1 MLWREFL
8 AEYSQGDQPLFKS
21 AFFDRWGDEE
31 WNPNAEDKKAAA
43 KLLVQIISRITT
55 QQLGYLEGVEK
66 TALTSE
72 YDLFEHTRT
81 ICTLHSDARHFS
93 ILAWHV
99 LNTHVR
105 PFTAKWHPMSERGM
119 LSALDTTDEFRAEL
133 EALQRLLRRFEVL
146 LAHLRDGKPPP
157 VAVPAENEREKSIIA
172 EMQRSVSWGIPS
184 IQGGIDTAA
193 AKTINQAEKE
203 AIRQRRKHYN
213 PTDTDRIE
221 KEHAVGLALSGGGIR
236 SATLSLGVLIALA
249 RRGLL
254 PQFDYLST
262 VSGGGYLGSFLT
274 AFLNSPANG
283 QIGLRSNELPFR
295 REGGEAEALRH
306 IRHHSKYLAS
316 GRISDR
322 LRMIAAQL
330 YGMVLNGVGVMFLA
344 AIVAAVEQ
352 YLRTIRLPYH
362 AWPEAIA
369 LISVLLALWA
379 FVSLWLGRRGE
390 RSQKIADMGLVYI
403 GTALCAL
410 FAWVALGKC
419 HAWTAWIATK
429 HDWKVLSGKQLL
441 AILGAIPL
449 VSSAFAAAAG
459 KILDRVKFVLAIL
472 SAIAAPLFFFGIYLA
487 LYRWMETSSA
497 AFTIGNFSVTWI
509 HISLVVLA
517 IVYFALIDVNITSP
531 HRQYRKKLA
540 EAYLI
545 QPAKNPR
552 PGQPFDE
559 AAELKLS
566 KANSPRA
573 PYQLINAALNVPAS
587 KNTAMQGRLTDFFVF
602 SCAFCGSPL
611 TGYKP
616 TTDWENKDGHL
627 DLGTAMAISGA
638 AAAPQMG
645 LGTRRRL
652 SFWLAL
658 LNVRLGYWVRNPARH
673 KRFPFSAP
681 GLWFLLKE
689 MLGWMDERA
698 PWIYVSDG
706 GHIENLGVYELL
718 RRRCKYIVAIDG
730 EQDQRMTFGALTTL
744 QRLAAIDLGV
754 KIDINLDDLRLN
766 EQGLSRSHFRF
777 ARIHY
782 PDKQYGYLL
791 YVKSSLTGNEGEFL
805 RRFRIDD
812 PAFPHD
818 PTADQFFSEAQFE
831 AYRSLGEHIG
841 DKLFL
846 RALVGENL
854 ADAPSPKMR
863 SVKVEDWFLE
873 LGKRLLEPPP
883 V

>member
-1 MLWREFL
+1 MLWRKFL
-8 AEYSQGDQPLFKS
+8 ARYSQGHDALFDN
-21 AFFDRWGDEE
+21 AFLERWGKEK
-31 WNPNAEDKKAAA
+31 WNPNAEDENAAA
-43 KLLVQIISRITT
+43 KLHVQMVSRITT

-66 TALTSE
+66 TALKSV

-81 ICTLHSDARHFS
+81 ICTVQCGARHFS

-105 PFTAKWHPMSERGM
+105 PFTAKWHPVSERGM

-133 EALQRLLRRFEVL
+133 EALQGLLRHFAIL

-157 VAVPAENEREKSIIA
+157 ATTTSGETARQSSIIA
-172 EMQRSVSWGIPS
+172 EMERSVPWGIPS
-184 IQGGIDTAA
+184 IQGGIDQREAR
-193 AKTINQAEKE
+193 KINEEEEK
-203 AIRQRRKHYN
+203 AIRKRREHYN
-213 PTDTDRIE
+213 CKYLE
-221 KEHAVGLALSGGGIR
+221 KTHAVGLALSGGGIR

-274 AFLNSPANG
+274 AFLNSAG
-283 QIGLRSNELPFR
+283 DREIGLRSDELPFR

-344 AIVAAVEQ
+344 AIVAVVEQ
-352 YLRTIRLPYH
+352 CLRTTKLPFH
-362 AWPEAIA
+362 VWPQLIA
-369 LISVLLALWA
+369 LMSVLLALWA
-379 FVSLWLGRRGE
+379 FIALVLGRRGQ
-390 RSQKIADMGLVYI
+390 RSQKIADIGLVYI
-403 GTALCAL
+403 GTTLCAL
-410 FAWVALGKC
+410 FVWVGLGRCHDWVAS
-419 HAWTAWIATK
+419 K
-429 HDWKVLSGKQLL
+429 HHWPVLSGKQLL

-449 VSSAFAAAAG
+449 VSSAFAGVAG
-459 KILDRVKFVLAIL
+459 KILDRVKLALGIL
-472 SAIAAPLFFFGIYLA
+472 SAVAAPLFFFGIYLL
-487 LYRWMETSSA
+487 LYNRMENTPVV
-497 AFTIGNFSVTWI
+497 FTVGSFSVTWI
-509 HISLVVLA
+509 HISMVVLA
-517 IVYFALIDVNITSP
+517 IVYFALIDVNVTSP

-545 QPAKNPR
+545 QRAKNPR

-559 AAELKLS
+559 AVELKLS

-587 KNTAMQGRLTDFFVF
+587 KNPAMQGRLTDFFVY

-616 TTDWENKDGHL
+616 TTEWENKDGHL

-658 LNVRLGYWVRNPARH
+658 LNVRLGYWVRNPAKH
-673 KRFPFSAP
+673 TRFPFSAP

-805 RRFRIDD
+805 RRYRIED

-818 PTADQFFSEAQFE
+818 PTADQFFSEARFE
-831 AYRSLGEHIG
+831 AYRSLGEHMG

-846 RALVGENL
+846 RALAGEKL
-854 ADAPSPKMR
+854 ATSN
-863 SVKVEDWFLE
+863 SIEVEDWFRE
-873 LGKRLLEPPP
+873 LGNRLLEPL
-883 V
+883 